1 MTDKYF
7 FRFRFPFSSFF
18 KNDFTVTFCYISKLN
33 WTYVQCGILKRNHLQ
48 RCLNCKQLLCVL
60 ITITVQARKCKYTV

>member
-1 MTDKYF
+1 MTDKFF

-33 WTYVQCGILKRNHLQ
+33 WTYVQCGIVACSIR
-48 RCLNCKQLLCVL
+48 V
-60 ITITVQARKCKYTV
+60 IVTTVSIVVFTTQA